1 MNAAAAS
8 LLAGAISGTSPAL
21 AAGEAVSVGDA
32 LVLGEGA
39 GSLGLGDVVA
49 DGLVVGVG
57 SPVAVAVAVALGL
70 GDAEEDAVGL
80 ASALGLT
87 AGLAVG
93 SANALVAG
101 APTRAAATSRVP
113 ARRSRAP
120 RAVVRVD
127 IGASLSVP

>member
-1 MNAAAAS
+1 
-8 LLAGAISGTSPAL
+8 L
-21 AAGEAVSVGDA
+21 AAGEAVSVGEA

-49 DGLVVGVG
+49 DGLLVGVG
-57 SPVAVAVAVALGL
+57 SPVAVAVALGL

>member
-1 MNAAAAS
+1 LRNVV
-8 LLAGAISGTSPAL
+8 AGALGVT
-21 AAGEAVSVGDA
+21 AGAVGDA

-49 DGLVVGVG
+49 DGLVVGAG
-57 SPVAVAVAVALGL
+57 SPVAVALGL

-80 ASALGLT
+80 ASELGLT
-87 AGLAVG
+87 VGPAVG
-93 SANALVAG
+93 SANALVAE
-101 APTRAAATSRVP
+101 APTRVAATSRVP

>member
-21 AAGEAVSVGDA
+21 AAGEAVSVGEA

-49 DGLVVGVG
+49 DGLLVGVG
-57 SPVAVAVAVALGL
+57 SPVAVAVALGL